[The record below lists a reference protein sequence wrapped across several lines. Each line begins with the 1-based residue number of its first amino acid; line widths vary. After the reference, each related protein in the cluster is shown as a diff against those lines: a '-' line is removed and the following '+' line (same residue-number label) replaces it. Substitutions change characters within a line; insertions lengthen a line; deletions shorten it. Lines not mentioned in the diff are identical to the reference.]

1 MNTYELLD
9 CLKMKEIHG
18 NLPDKIDAL
27 YDDSRKVDKNSLFIC
42 IRGYTVDGH
51 DYYSEAINNGATL
64 IIAEEKLDI
73 GLNHVALVVVKDTS
87 KALSLLACKFYD
99 YPSRNLNIYGITGTN
114 GKTTVASLINHVLKS
129 SGYET
134 ALAGTNGSVL
144 VDEYNSSPN
153 TTCDALTNQQMI
165 KKACDLG
172 IRNMVMEVSSH
183 GLAQGRLWGVEFD
196 IVTFTN
202 LTQDHLDY
210 HDTMH
215 DYGYI
220 KGLLF
225 AHLGTDLTK
234 EKYVI
239 LNKDDAWFQT
249 YAVMAPVEVISYGIH
264 SDAHFKA
271 ENITTHE
278 HGTNFTLLTPHK
290 TFELNMHL
298 LGEFNV
304 YNALAA
310 ITSLYA
316 KGEISLESIV
326 EYIQEIKPVSG
337 RMEKVKIDSP
347 ISIYL
352 DYAHTPDAIEK
363 AIKTVLPFKKNKLI
377 FVAGTGGDR
386 DELKRP
392 LMGEKASAADFVIL
406 TVNDPRFEDPVSIL
420 YDMEKGMRHHNYT
433 MIPDRKEAI
442 HQAID
447 ISEPGD
453 IVIIAGKGQ
462 EDYQIIGNKKQ
473 PHSDMKIALEKCSF
487 KYNFKV

>member
-1 MNTYELLD
+1 MNTYELLN

-18 NLPDKIDAL
+18 TLPDSIDAL
-27 YDDSRKVDKNSLFIC
+27 FDDSRKVVKNSIFIC

-51 DYYSEAINNGATL
+51 LYYKEAINNGASL
-64 IIAEEKLDI
+64 IIAEEQLDVE
-73 GLNHVALVVVKDTS
+73 LDHVALVIVKDT
-87 KALSLLACKFYD
+87 KKTLSLLACKFYN
-99 YPSRNLNIYGITGTN
+99 YPSRNLNIYGVTGTN
-114 GKTTVASLINHVLKS
+114 GKTTVTSLINHVLNRA
-129 SGYET
+129 GNDT
-134 ALAGTNGSVL
+134 ALTGTNGSL
-144 VDEYNSSPN
+144 LNKDYNSSPN

-165 KKACDLG
+165 KKAYDLG

-183 GLAQGRLWGVEFD
+183 GLAEGRLWGVEFD
-196 IVTFTN
+196 IVAFTN

-210 HDTMH
+210 HDTIH

-225 AHLGTDLTK
+225 AQLGNDLTK

-239 LNKDDAWFQT
+239 LNKDDTWFKT
-249 YAVMAPVEVISYGIH
+249 YASMAPVEVISYGIH

-271 ENITTHE
+271 KNIILHEN
-278 HGTNFTLLTPHK
+278 GTNFTLLTPHT
-290 TFELNMHL
+290 TFEISTHL

-304 YNALAA
+304 YNVLAA

-316 KGEISLESIV
+316 KGEISLKSIV
-326 EYIQEIKPVSG
+326 DYIQEIKPISG
-337 RMEKVKIDSP
+337 RMEKLEMDSP

-377 FVAGTGGDR
+377 FVTGTGGNR
-386 DELKRP
+386 DKLKRP
-392 LMGEKASAADFVIL
+392 LMAEKASAADFVIL
-406 TVNDPRFEDPVSIL
+406 TVNDPRFEDPASIL
-420 YDMEKGMRHHNYT
+420 YDMEKGMRHHNYAL
-433 MIPDRKEAI
+433 IPDRKEAI

-447 ISEPGD
+447 ISQPGD

-462 EDYQIIGNKKQ
+462 ENFQVIGNKKY
-473 PHSDMKIALEKCSF
+473 PHSDIKIAMEKCNA
-487 KYNFKV
+487 KYNFYA